1 MPILTAK
8 PGKNAAPEGVYVTVD
23 ALLNLRHIAKEL
35 SLENNR
41 KNVAMMDGDS
51 RSSFRGRG
59 MEFSEVRP
67 YQPGDDIR
75 NIDWRVTARTQKT
88 HTKLFQEER
97 ERPVYIVVDQ
107 RSPMFFG
114 SVTQFK
120 SVFAAKIATVI
131 AWVALQ
137 SNDRI
142 GGFIFSDTN
151 QTDSRARR
159 GKHSALSF
167 IHELVEYNQ
176 ELNSPIGDPQFSME
190 NMLNDIRRVA
200 KPGSAVFVISDFHDF
215 NDACQEPLAVLARH
229 CDVTAIQI
237 FDPLESKL
245 PTDKFLSITNGD
257 EKLNLGGQPQEFAQT
272 YQSAFENRLFSLRK
286 ACNQTGVNLAST
298 SVEQST
304 TALMQDL
311 FRARRTTTRGG
322 RT

>member
-1 MPILTAK
+1 MPISTPK
-8 PGKNAAPEGVYVTVD
+8 TNKDSAPEGVYVNVD
-23 ALLNLRHIAKEL
+23 ALLKLRHVAKEL

-41 KNVAMMDGDS
+41 KSVAMMDGDS

-142 GGFIFSDTN
+142 GGFIFSDTQ

-176 ELNSPIGDPQFSME
+176 QLNSPIGQPQFSME
-190 NMLNDIRRVA
+190 DMLNDIRRVA
-200 KPGSAVFVISDFHDF
+200 KPGSSVFVISDFHDF
-215 NDACQEPLAVLARH
+215 NDPCKEPLAVLSRH

-237 FDPLESKL
+237 FDPLESQL

-257 EKLNLGGQPQEFAQT
+257 EKLNLGQQSQQFAQT
-272 YQSAFENRLFSLRK
+272 YHSAFENRQFLLRK
-286 ACNQTGVNLAST
+286 ACNQAGVNFATT

-311 FRARRTTTRGG
+311 FCSRRTAKRGG
-322 RT
+322 RS